1 MNIKEARMHYGLTQ
15 QQLSN
20 ITGIPKRSIENWETG
35 SRKCPDYVERLVLE
49 SLEYKFGTDYK
60 TILEE
65 IADMIESDVKHMTG
79 DAKRYAENV
88 LADIKDSMN
97 K

>member
-1 MNIKEARMHYGLTQ
+1 MNIKEARIKYSLTQ

-35 SRKCPDYVERLVLE
+35 LRKCPDYVERMVVEALE
-49 SLEYKFGTDYK
+49 WRFSPDYK
-60 TILEE
+60 TVLEE
-65 IADMIESDVKHMTG
+65 IAEMIESDAKHLTG
-79 DAKRYAENV
+79 NAKRYAENV
-88 LADIKDSMN
+88 LAEINDSL

>member
-1 MNIKEARMHYGLTQ
+1 MNIKEARIKFGLTQ

-20 ITGIPKRSIENWETG
+20 MTGIPKRSIENWETG
-35 SRKCPDYVERLVLE
+35 SRKCPEYVERMVVEALE
-49 SLEYKFGTDYK
+49 WKFSPDYK
-60 TILEE
+60 TVLEE
-65 IADMIESDVKHMTG
+65 IAEMIESDVKHLTG

-88 LADIKDSMN
+88 LADIKDSM

>member
-1 MNIKEARMHYGLTQ
+1 MTIKEARIKHGLTQ

-20 ITGIPKRSIENWETG
+20 MTGIPKRSIENWEAG
-35 SRKCPDYVERLVLE
+35 SRKCPEYVERMVVEHLE
-49 SLEYKFGTDYK
+49 QQNYKK
-60 TILEE
+60 VLEE
-65 IADMIESDVKHMTG
+65 IMEMIETDAQYLVG

-88 LADIKDSMN
+88 LSEIKDSI

>member
-1 MNIKEARMHYGLTQ
+1 MNIRETRMKYGLTQ

-35 SRKCPDYVERLVLE
+35 LRKCPDYVERLVVE
-49 SLEYKFGTDYK
+49 SLERKFGTDYK
-60 TILEE
+60 AVLEE
-65 IADMIESDVKHMTG
+65 IAEMIESDVKHMTG
-79 DAKRYAENV
+79 YAKRYAENV
-88 LADIKDSMN
+88 LADIKDSM

>member
-1 MNIKEARMHYGLTQ
+1 MNIREARMKYGITQ

-35 SRKCPDYVERLVLE
+35 SRKCPEYVERLVLE
-49 SLEYKFGTDYK
+49 SLEWKFGTDYK
-60 TILEE
+60 AVLEE
-65 IADMIESDVKHMTG
+65 IAEMIESDVKHMTG
-79 DAKRYAENV
+79 DAKRYAGNV
-88 LADIKDSMN
+88 LADIKDSL

>member
-1 MNIKEARMHYGLTQ
+1 MNIKETRIKHGLSQ

-35 SRKCPDYVERLVLE
+35 QRKCPAYVEQMVVEKLE
-49 SLEYKFGTDYK
+49 QQNYKK
-60 TILEE
+60 VLEE
-65 IADMIESDVKHMTG
+65 IMEMVETDVEYRAG

-88 LADIKDSMN
+88 LSEIKDSL